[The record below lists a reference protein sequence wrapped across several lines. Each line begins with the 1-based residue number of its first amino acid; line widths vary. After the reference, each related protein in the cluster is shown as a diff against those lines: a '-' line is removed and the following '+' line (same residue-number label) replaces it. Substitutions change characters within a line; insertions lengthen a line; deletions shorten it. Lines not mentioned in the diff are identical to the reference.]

1 MTLFRTRVVRAH
13 GRAINVMQRRAHLSY
28 CFTGCCRRRTE
39 RGSAA
44 VPVDAFKDER
54 LMRGVS

>member
-13 GRAINVMQRRAHLSY
+13 GRAINVMQRRAH
-28 CFTGCCRRRTE
+28 CFTGCCCRRTE

-54 LMRGVS
+54 LMRCVS